1 MKKILVSELS
11 TVVVD
16 ESSVSVAGW
25 VPAERDPD
33 NDVYQE
39 YELVFPEDLESL
51 TYYDLSAWSAKELV
65 AWIKRY
71 DACRTGYVDALI
83 LKRPRSGSSE
93 YELWVEDLQDV
104 VRDSIDEVRTDYE
117 ESCAPMMNYY
127 YPLGRYQ
134 PSEDAAVLA
143 GTNCSLVY
151 LPDRG
156 IYALVLNGGGMDFS
170 WEIALAHIRLGYL
183 PPAWITLPLQAGY
196 PKQAKLIMAACA
208 RSQRVLMERAM
219 YGLERLQCV
228 CADVKKQVRR

>member
-11 TVVVD
+11 SATVD

-25 VPAERDPD
+25 VPEGCDPD
-33 NDVYQE
+33 ADCLQE
-39 YELVFPEDLESL
+39 YELVFPENLESQVL
-51 TYYDLSAWSAKELV
+51 YDLDNWGAKELI
-65 AWIKRY
+65 AWIKQY

-93 YELWVEDLQDV
+93 YESWVEDLRDV
-104 VRDSIDEVRTDYE
+104 VRDSIDDVRADYE

-183 PPAWITLPLQAGY
+183 PPAWITLPLLAGY
-196 PKQAKLIMAACA
+196 PKQAKIIMAACT
-208 RSQRVLMERAM
+208 RSQRVLMERAKC
-219 YGLERLQCV
+219 GLERLRRV
-228 CADVKKQVRR
+228 RADVKVRAQR